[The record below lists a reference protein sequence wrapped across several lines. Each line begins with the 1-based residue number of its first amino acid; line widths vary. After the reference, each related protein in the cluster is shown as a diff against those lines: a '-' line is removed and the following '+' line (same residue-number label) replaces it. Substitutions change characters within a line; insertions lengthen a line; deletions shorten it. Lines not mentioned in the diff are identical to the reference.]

1 MSTQLPLSASATGPL
16 LLTGA
21 GGWFGLTALNVFEQT
36 YGPEALRE
44 RVVPFASR
52 ARKID
57 FGSIHGP
64 IQALDL
70 TELLDVADPAGLLH
84 LAFLT
89 RDRVEEVGLNAY
101 AATNRGI
108 TAQVEKLLKYHPTM
122 PIVTTSS
129 GAAAALDHGELD
141 LEGNPYATLK
151 REEEKLLYR
160 ESILRMAVVFRVY
173 AASGRFMRGPER
185 FALGDFLLQAL
196 QAQRLIINSPC
207 PVERSYVHVGTL
219 MELAWSLL
227 LAPASPGYQ
236 AIDACTDHISLLELA
251 RLISSQEGLPEPEH
265 KIDFFMPSD
274 SYGADSKMFLGKLK
288 ERNIFPLN
296 LVEQIM
302 DTRAGLAKC
311 WHDSQVKCSFG

>member
-1 MSTQLPLSASATGPL
+1 MSTQPFATASATGPL

-21 GGWFGLTALNVFEQT
+21 GGWFGLTALHVFEQT
-36 YGPEALRE
+36 FGPEALRE

-52 ARKID
+52 ARQID
-57 FGSIHGP
+57 FGSAYGP
-64 IQALDL
+64 IQAFDL
-70 TELLDVADPAGLLH
+70 RELLDVPDPAGLLH

-89 RDRVEEVGLNAY
+89 RDRVEEVGLDAY
-101 AATNRGI
+101 VATNRGI
-108 TAQVEKLLKYHPTM
+108 TAQVAKLLKHYPTM

-129 GAAAALDHGELD
+129 GAAAALDQGELD

-151 REEEKLLYR
+151 REEEKLLHR
-160 ESILRMAVVFRVY
+160 ESMMRMAVVFRVY

-219 MELAWSLL
+219 MVLAWSLL
-227 LAPASPGYQ
+227 LAPDPPGYQ

-265 KIDFFMPSD
+265 KINFFMPSD
-274 SYGADSKMFLGKLK
+274 TYGADSKLFLGKLN
-288 ERNIFPLN
+288 ERSIL
-296 LVEQIM
+296 LLSLADQIM
-302 DTRAGLAKC
+302 DTKAGLANF
-311 WHDSQVKCSFG
+311 WPNSQA